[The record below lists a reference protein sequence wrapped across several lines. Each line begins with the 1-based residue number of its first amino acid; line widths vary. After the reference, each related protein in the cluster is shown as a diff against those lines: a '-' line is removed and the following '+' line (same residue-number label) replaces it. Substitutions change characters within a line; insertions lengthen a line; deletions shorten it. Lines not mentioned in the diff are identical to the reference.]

1 MEKEK
6 GRYTLDAILH
16 QPEIWKS
23 VIELMSEKKVEVL
36 PLFKDT
42 DAVIFTGC
50 GSNYYMSLASAHHFQ
65 YLTGVPSRGVPAS
78 EIVHYPD
85 SIFQGLRNVLVVTL
99 CRSGETTEVVRAV
112 DYAGRVGLNT
122 LYIGCYPD
130 STVAGICDYKIWIR
144 EAQEK
149 SVVTTKSYTAM
160 FLAVQLLAGSLCS
173 KINLPAERYHK
184 ELLDLPEY
192 GKAFIEQIHGT
203 MMNFPFNNF
212 SHFVFLGS
220 GPFYGIACESM
231 LKMKEMALVPSDAFH
246 SLEFRHGPKSI
257 LSRNVL
263 VVQFLSDI
271 AKAYEIDLLKEIK
284 DLGGT
289 TLLLCENTD
298 SYPEMNTDYLL
309 ETGSRVNDYARNV
322 LYLPAIQLLAFYK
335 ALSKGIDVDTPKN
348 LSHFV
353 RLE

>member
-1 MEKEK
+1 
-6 GRYTLDAILH
+6 
-16 QPEIWKS
+16 
-23 VIELMSEKKVEVL
+23 
-36 PLFKDT
+36 
-42 DAVIFTGC
+42 
-50 GSNYYMSLASAHHFQ
+50 
-65 YLTGVPSRGVPAS
+65 
-78 EIVHYPD
+78 
-85 SIFQGLRNVLVVTL
+85 
-99 CRSGETTEVVRAV
+99 
-112 DYAGRVGLNT
+112 
-122 LYIGCYPD
+122 
-130 STVAGICDYKIWIR
+130 
-144 EAQEK
+144 
-149 SVVTTKSYTAM
+149 M

-289 TLLLCENTD
+289 TLLLCESTD

-309 ETGSRVNDYARNV
+309 ETGSRVNDYGRNV